1 MVVRILQLAG
11 ATQCLALVVLA
22 SATAG
27 AQTASPPQPAPAP
40 AEARA
45 PGADAFGA
53 LAWLEG
59 CWRGRVNDREF
70 NEHWLPPRGNLM
82 VGASHTV
89 VGQRTQGYE
98 YLRIEVRSDE
108 VFYVAVPSGQRE
120 ASFRLVEQTVD
131 TMAGRNDQIFRFAN
145 PAHDFPQQITYRR
158 ASEGWLYATVEGKVG
173 TTPRQV
179 IYPMRRIDCELGEPI
194 GR

>member
-11 ATQCLALVVLA
+11 VTLCLSIVVLA

-27 AQTASPPQPAPAP
+27 AQTASPSQVTPAP
-40 AEARA
+40 AEAGA
-45 PGADAFGA
+45 PGPDAFGA

-59 CWRGRVNDREF
+59 CWRGSVTDREF

-98 YLRIEVRSDE
+98 YLRIEVRSDG
-108 VFYVAVPSGQRE
+108 VFYVAVPSGQKE
-120 ASFRLVEQTVD
+120 TSFRLVEQTAD
-131 TMAGRNDQIFRFAN
+131 TTAGRNDQIFKFAN
-145 PAHDFPQQITYRR
+145 PANDFPQQITYRR
-158 ASEGWLYATVEGKVG
+158 ASEGWLYATVEGMVG
-173 TTPRQV
+173 ATPRQV
-179 IYPMRRIDCELGEPI
+179 IYPMRRIDCELGELI
-194 GR
+194 RR

>member
-1 MVVRILQLAG
+1 MAARVLPLAAG
-11 ATQCLALVVLA
+11 TLSLLIVALTGG
-22 SATAG
+22 TAG
-27 AQTASPPQPAPAP
+27 AQAPKPPEALPAP
-40 AEARA
+40 AEAKA
-45 PGADAFGA
+45 PGADAFAA

-59 CWRGRVNDREF
+59 CWRGSVTDREF

-98 YLRIEVRSDE
+98 YLRIEVRSDG
-108 VFYVAVPSGQRE
+108 VFYVAVPSGQKE
-120 ASFRLVEQTVD
+120 TSFRLVEQTAD
-131 TMAGRNDQIFRFAN
+131 TTAGRNDQIFRFAN
-145 PAHDFPQQITYRR
+145 PANDFPKQITYRR
-158 ASEGWLYATVEGKVG
+158 ASEGWLYATVEGMVG

-194 GR
+194 RK